1 MQKNPGQQGPLGEES
16 PQSSQNIP
24 GTPQR
29 EKRISTKQEGW
40 CAAYTDWKTKRKA
53 WRELIPQHQH
63 SSSNHTPLENP
74 ESKTKTFSYLQ
85 RIKKSHQIW
94 LTGRQYQCYKEST
107 LGIIMLAFPSGKIYQ
122 WIRRRDTQRSPSDA
136 APCRQ
141 QVYSAISSP
150 AGHFWH
156 LSAWLSP

>member
-1 MQKNPGQQGPLGEES
+1 MERRVPSLHRTFLEHQKGKRGS
-16 PQSSQNIP
+16 VQN
-24 GTPQR
+24 
-29 EKRISTKQEGW
+29 EGW

-122 WIRRRDTQRSPSDA
+122 WIRRRDIQRSPSDA

-156 LSAWLSP
+156 FSAWLSP